1 MPVAVMTR
9 TAGGGARFG
18 IPGAALS
25 PAPVAVVA
33 IPTSREVNSYA
44 ASRGTSPVVVMPMPL
59 RMGAT
64 LERIDEARREARE
77 EEYTRR
83 HEDLADRQEEMVH
96 AQQDMLNAE
105 MQMETMR
112 AETRIVGMLA
122 EITKRASV
130 TSLTRLSKATVDRG
144 CARGG
149 GGSVASPIAISPHRF

>member
-1 MPVAVMTR
+1 MARRAEFDGMPVAVMTR

-122 EITKRASV
+122 EITKEGFRNLADAA
-130 TSLTRLSKATVDRG
+130 K
-144 CARGG
+144 
-149 GGSVASPIAISPHRF
+149 